1 MLPQIHIFDLI
12 AVSCLTAGLVALIY
26 NRVKGIAHSKAVAFV
41 SLLAV
46 SVLTGFVVL
55 HVWAHFRPLAPVV
68 QINRHLSSAE
78 RARFSKQFAGPVPAG
93 FVLPDIND
101 FTTSEYIPL
110 AHANRALVEG
120 VDIGKIRRLLAWHS
134 WLPEMP
140 KQLIVVPAD
149 SAGGETKVIAEFNVR
164 LLQQKRIEFVKRDG
178 AWTIRNVRQLRYCG
192 EEPTDFVT
200 RSKAVFPID
209 FSGYHSTF

>member
-12 AVSCLTAGLVALIY
+12 AVASITAGLVVLAY
-26 NRVKGIAHSKAVAFV
+26 NRVKGMAHSKIGAFV
-41 SLLAV
+41 SGLAV
-46 SVLTGFVVL
+46 SVLTALLVL
-55 HVWAHFRPLAPVV
+55 HVWAHIRPLAPVV

-78 RARFSKQFAGPVPAG
+78 RAHFSKQFAGPVPTG
-93 FVLPDIND
+93 FVLPDINN

-110 AHANRALVEG
+110 AHANQTLVEG
-120 VDIGKIRRLLAWHS
+120 VDVGEIRWLLAWHS

-164 LLQQKRIEFVKRDG
+164 LLSQKRIEFVKRDG
-178 AWTIRNVRQLRYCG
+178 AWTVRSVRQLGYCG
-192 EEPTDFVT
+192 EEPNDFVT
-200 RSKAVFPID
+200 RSKAAFPID